1 MHHPGCQGVE
11 VDGVVTAGHQLA
23 VEDGG
28 MPVESVDQ
36 ALEFREG
43 CAHFTPGASAD
54 P

>member
-1 MHHPGCQGVE
+1 
-11 VDGVVTAGHQLA
+11 
-23 VEDGG
+23 

-36 ALEFREG
+36 AFEFREG